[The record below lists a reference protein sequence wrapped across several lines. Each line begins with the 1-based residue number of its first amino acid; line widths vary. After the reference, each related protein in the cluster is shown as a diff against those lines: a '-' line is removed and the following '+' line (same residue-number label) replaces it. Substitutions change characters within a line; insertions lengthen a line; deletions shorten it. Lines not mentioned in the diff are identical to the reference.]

1 MPAGGVLTLTT
12 ENTRLDENFAAM
24 NVDAMPGPYVVIRV
38 SDTGDGIPAEVIDKI
53 FDPFFT
59 TKETGKGTGLGLST
73 VMGIVKSHQGFVNLR
88 SRVAVGSVFEIYLPA
103 APDAVAA
110 SSAAPAIQ
118 APRGQGELI
127 LVVDDEEVIREV
139 VQKTLCAHGYRV
151 ITAGDGTE
159 AIAQFSQNRG
169 EVKAVL
175 TDIMMP
181 FMDGVTL
188 SRTLKK
194 MDPTIQIIA
203 TSGMGSAKGRQD
215 KAAALASLQIN
226 TFLNKPYS
234 ANEILT
240 AIGDLLA
247 SDRSSHGCSE
257 LGLVA

>member
-1 MPAGGVLTLTT
+1 M
-12 ENTRLDENFAAM
+12 
-24 NVDAMPGPYVVIRV
+24 
-38 SDTGDGIPAEVIDKI
+38 
-53 FDPFFT
+53 
-59 TKETGKGTGLGLST
+59 
-73 VMGIVKSHQGFVNLR
+73 
-88 SRVAVGSVFEIYLPA
+88 
-103 APDAVAA
+103 
-110 SSAAPAIQ
+110 Q

-139 VQKTLCAHGYRV
+139 VQKTLIAHGYRV

-159 AIAQFSQNRG
+159 AIAQFSQHRG

-188 SRTLKK
+188 SRTLKR
-194 MDPTIQIIA
+194 MDPSIQIIA

-215 KAAALASLQIN
+215 RAAALASLQIN

-240 AIGDLLA
+240 AIGELL
-247 SDRSSHGCSE
+247 SSNRACHPSAE
-257 LGLVA
+257 LGLVS

>member
-1 MPAGGVLTLTT
+1 MRWQPAVPHPPC
-12 ENTRLDENFAAM
+12 R
-24 NVDAMPGPYVVIRV
+24 
-38 SDTGDGIPAEVIDKI
+38 
-53 FDPFFT
+53 
-59 TKETGKGTGLGLST
+59 
-73 VMGIVKSHQGFVNLR
+73 
-88 SRVAVGSVFEIYLPA
+88 
-103 APDAVAA
+103 
-110 SSAAPAIQ
+110 
-118 APRGQGELI
+118 ELI

-169 EVKAVL
+169 EIKAVL

-194 MDPTIQIIA
+194 MDPSIQIIA

-240 AIGDLLA
+240 AIGELLS
-247 SDRSSHGCSE
+247 SDRSSHSSSE